1 MTAARV
7 SVDTGVGLHARPA
20 AVLVAA
26 ARAHAC
32 TLTIEY
38 NGKVADAKSIL
49 QVLGLGVEDHETVTV
64 RADGEGED
72 AALAAMIALFA
83 RRLRPEAEA

>member
-1 MTAARV
+1 MTSARV
-7 SVDTGVGLHARPA
+7 SVNTGVGLHARPA
-20 AVLVAA
+20 AALVVA
-26 ARAHAC
+26 ARAHPC
-32 TLTIEY
+32 SLTVEY

-72 AALAAMIALFA
+72 AALAAIIALFT
-83 RRLRPEAEA
+83 RGLRPET